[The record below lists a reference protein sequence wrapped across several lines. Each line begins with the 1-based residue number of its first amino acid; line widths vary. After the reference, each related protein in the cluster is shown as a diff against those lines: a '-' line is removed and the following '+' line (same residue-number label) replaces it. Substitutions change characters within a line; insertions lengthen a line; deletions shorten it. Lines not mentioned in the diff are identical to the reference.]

1 MYRLLLTAG
10 FIFALLGAYAL
21 PAIASSAGVAD
32 LQASELAEADSDTA
46 AEHDNCDGEC
56 PGGQEGEGCPADCS
70 FCGCC
75 GVSPVADVVSHP
87 QRSVAAP
94 TPTTQTPI
102 DDSSPASG
110 VSHGVFKPPRAFSA

>member
-1 MYRLLLTAG
+1 MHRLLLTAG

-21 PAIASSAGVAD
+21 PAIVSSVGVGE
-32 LQASELAEADSDTA
+32 LQVSELAEVDIEAA
-46 AEHDNCDGEC
+46 AEHDGCDGEC
-56 PGGQEGEGCPADCS
+56 PGEQEGEGCPVDCS

-87 QRSVAAP
+87 ERSVAAP
-94 TPTTQTPI
+94 RPCRQTPL

-110 VSHGVFKPPRAFSA
+110 VSHGVFKPPRVLSA